1 MSTPKPPRRRI
12 AGEPKP
18 GAPAPRPVVK
28 KSAKPRPAARTKPP
42 KTSTQKTSTQKTSTP
57 KTAPSK
63 TAPSKTAP
71 SKTSTPEARS
81 RQVVSE
87 SAPAA
92 ADSRTRRFRVQPVSR
107 RLGALLAL
115 TVAAVVFGAVF
126 GVKGAMGWRAESGVV
141 EAHEKAATT
150 AASAGETIFT
160 YQFNQLPK
168 HLEDAKATMTPAFA
182 KKFESIAP
190 ALQEL
195 APQRKIQVKATVRNA
210 APIECGDK
218 CRDDRATVLVF
229 IDQARV
235 ASDAEEPT
243 VFGNR
248 IKLNMVERDGRWLV
262 DNIDAL

>member
-1 MSTPKPPRRRI
+1 VSTPKPPRRRI
-12 AGEPKP
+12 AGESKPGTPAPKP
-18 GAPAPRPVVK
+18 SVVKKAAKLRPTPKAQPKKAPAPSPPVPEVP
-28 KSAKPRPAARTKPP
+28 STSVTPDVPSTAAEPRA
-42 KTSTQKTSTQKTSTP
+42 
-57 KTAPSK
+57 
-63 TAPSKTAP
+63 
-71 SKTSTPEARS
+71 
-81 RQVVSE
+81 
-87 SAPAA
+87 
-92 ADSRTRRFRVQPVSR
+92 RRFRMQRMST
-107 RLGALLAL
+107 RLGALVAL

-126 GVKGAMGWRAESGVV
+126 GVKGFMEWRNDGGIV

-150 AASAGETIFT
+150 AAEAGETIFT
-160 YQFNQLPK
+160 YQFDKLPK
-168 HLEDAKATMTPAFA
+168 HLEDAKATMTPSFA

-210 APIECGDK
+210 AAIECGNK
-218 CRDDRATVLVF
+218 CRDDRATILVF

-248 IKLNMVERDGRWLV
+248 VELKMVERDGRWLV

>member
-12 AGEPKP
+12 AGESKP
-18 GAPAPRPVVK
+18 GTPAPKTSVVK
-28 KSAKPRPAARTKPP
+28 KAAKIRPTTKTQPKKTQPKKTQPKKAQPPRPPAPEVPT
-42 KTSTQKTSTQKTSTP
+42 TSV
-57 KTAPSK
+57 APDV
-63 TAPSKTAP
+63 PS
-71 SKTSTPEARS
+71 
-81 RQVVSE
+81 
-87 SAPAA
+87 AA
-92 ADSRTRRFRVQPVSR
+92 AEPRARRFRMQRMST
-107 RLGALLAL
+107 RLGALVAL

-126 GVKGAMGWRAESGVV
+126 GVRGFMEWRDDSGIV

-160 YQFNQLPK
+160 YQFDKLPK
-168 HLEDAKATMTPAFA
+168 HLEDAKSTMTPSFA

-195 APQRKIQVKATVRNA
+195 APQRKIQVKATARNA
-210 APIECGDK
+210 AAIECGDT
-218 CRDDRATVLVF
+218 CRADRATVLVF

-235 ASDAEEPT
+235 AADTEKPT

-248 IKLNMVERDGRWLV
+248 IELKMVERDGRWLV

>member
-12 AGEPKP
+12 AGESKP
-18 GAPAPRPVVK
+18 GAPAPKASVVK
-28 KSAKPRPAARTKPP
+28 KTAKARPTSKTQPKKAQPKKAQPPKPP
-42 KTSTQKTSTQKTSTP
+42 AP
-57 KTAPSK
+57 KAPSTSVAPDVPS
-63 TAPSKTAP
+63 TAAEPRA
-71 SKTSTPEARS
+71 
-81 RQVVSE
+81 
-87 SAPAA
+87 
-92 ADSRTRRFRVQPVSR
+92 RRFRMQRVST
-107 RLGALLAL
+107 RLGALVALA
-115 TVAAVVFGAVF
+115 VAAVVFGAVF
-126 GVKGAMGWRAESGVV
+126 GVKGFMDWRNDGGIV

-150 AASAGETIFT
+150 AAEAGETIFT
-160 YQFNQLPK
+160 YQFNTLPK
-168 HLEDAKATMTPAFA
+168 HLEDAKATMTPSFA

-210 APIECGDK
+210 AAIECGNK
-218 CRDDRATVLVF
+218 CRDDRATILVF

-248 IKLNMVERDGRWLV
+248 IKLMMVERDGRWLV

>member
-1 MSTPKPPRRRI
+1 VSTPKPPRRRI
-12 AGEPKP
+12 AGESKPGTPAPKP
-18 GAPAPRPVVK
+18 SVVK
-28 KSAKPRPAARTKPP
+28 KAAKLRP
-42 KTSTQKTSTQKTSTP
+42 TP
-57 KTAPSK
+57 KTQPKKTQPQKAQPPKPPAPDVPATSVAPDVAS
-63 TAPSKTAP
+63 TAAEPRA
-71 SKTSTPEARS
+71 
-81 RQVVSE
+81 
-87 SAPAA
+87 
-92 ADSRTRRFRVQPVSR
+92 RRFRMQRMST
-107 RLGALLAL
+107 RLGALVALA
-115 TVAAVVFGAVF
+115 VAAVVFGAVF
-126 GVKGAMGWRAESGVV
+126 GIRGFMEWRNDGGIV

-150 AASAGETIFT
+150 AAEAGETIFT

-210 APIECGDK
+210 AAIECGNK
-218 CRDDRATVLVF
+218 CSDDRATILVF

-235 ASDAEEPT
+235 ASDAEKPT

-262 DNIDAL
+262 NNIDAL